1 MIHGQSIGEED
12 EEVKDSLISPALK
25 LQFSGKRVYTTE
37 ERVWQA
43 IAGHAVD
50 HNRIPRFEFECL
62 SLIAAYG
69 PAGVLQP
76 HVVHVSGQDK
86 RSVPKRTDAL
96 AEKGYIFK
104 ESVIGAG
111 TKTSLLKLKRYT
123 SVQTLSQPKLPRL
136 RAGLNPKKDL
146 RPVIS
151 YDSWFDQVVAKLK
164 EKNSLLA
171 VRDLLFHLGVEP
183 TTWTSKIIFRCLR
196 RLDGSGLLRRVRA
209 RPYGRDPAAKDIKIR
224 AIKLL
229 REPTEVDRAAFK
241 ANDWSGRGPDILG
254 WEDDEDDVVVVENTE
269 NIEEDGEIIAIDE
282 GVSDREEDV
291 KGADVEEEPPQLEN
305 KEHIRPQW
313 SPDLPINNVVFNIID
328 GSGLAGIDAVQLT
341 STATGPFCQSSLEEV
356 LDRLVESGARSQPA
370 HLKHMAITRT
380 LNTSSKR
387 PTYRYRSLANFEKA
401 VAAGMVPSYTQ
412 PIAEADSST
421 GQLDEWGFPVIE
433 SSLFMGRNGQSTL
446 QDAIEQSNGKRK
458 RATSAND
465 DILEPDLED
474 NDINLDGETPSKRKT
489 RGKRVRVDFHEEGA
503 VLDNGDESQARR
515 RRPGRPPKRST
526 GSTPGRKRRRADS
539 GDEVPTPGNKQSRN
553 DSTAAPTAASPA
565 EQTTPRVRG
574 KYSRPEVP
582 VVKKRKITDE
592 EREKYEQAVQETA
605 ERRAKAEIKLSRKK
619 LAAAAGNSLTD
630 PPEEQDVQ
638 EEDVP
643 QNRVAQIKAD
653 ILAQTK
659 PGVYI
664 DPPEACKAK
673 VENFIRRGRPRKSLL
688 AVIKTPLL
696 EGLPWFEDD
705 SGPRYAPIRKR
716 WQKKEPQAEDE
727 QATNSGTSAPSVQD
741 NAQADRPV
749 DTAQAVPVS
758 QDAQSLKGP
767 PLATMPFPT
776 LSEPAAQPDTTTRS
790 SLSEAQ
796 LSTADP
802 TSQVHQQ
809 QPAEQLSESA
819 RVFPT
824 PQPPQP
830 SQPLQSSQPTQFWQP
845 SNSWQPSHPSQ
856 SPQPSQLSQPS
867 NSWHPS
873 YIHPPQPHI
882 GNLGPHAGNNAVTA
896 KNMSTAEMAALSEN
910 SYSMKQQSKFPKM
923 PGAYGRM
930 RLGAGPSPTAN
941 SSQTNSTASI
951 EQQSMFGL
959 LRPTPDSRSLYEQRR
974 SFSGHGSGN
983 QAAGAEMP
991 QAPRQDRPQ
1000 QPVQSAAPVRSSAT
1014 MMPEAPAPP
1023 VPNGGFFGV
1032 PANRMP
1038 GYNPSH
1044 YNPSQSGTF
1053 PGLEIP
1059 VPGPLVS
1066 ESSTTASQSRSSVL
1080 QSWPSASFEYP
1091 VAASDMPNTESA
1103 AEMSRTSSPSSAGYA
1118 PFTPLKSPV
1127 TSAKQQLKAIRSRRG
1142 RKSAAQMS
1150 RIAELEDIIASGD
1163 GQGANALASPP
1174 DETIPS
1180 ELAEEAKQLMALR
1193 SKPGRKSATHWEK
1206 IAELEAIIASK
1217 HARMANAPESPEARE
1232 SLVVKLPIPQSNPQV
1247 ASQRQT
1253 ADALRLTPTPMTS
1266 QPSQNARQQPNLSQ
1280 VHPQDLASGHQATER
1295 ELSQSS
1301 TGTGIN
1307 LQTQTQT
1314 NAASGTAVNHER
1326 VPTASGEKVTAGDKE
1341 ALVVR
1346 LPMSGARTTAQAFGE
1361 NSATTNRQ
1369 KASELSMNAA
1379 TPRSRHEAMATEPA
1393 TASSVLSIVRP
1404 YGIDASL
1411 PSTPNRPRQQ
1421 SLTSLDTTMTPKEA
1435 SVIQEAQLN
1444 GFRSQQAPASFEP
1457 SPALEEDPM
1466 DVDTPDSTRQTL
1478 TRPPSSARN
1487 GTAKPRTARA
1497 KGSAADE
1504 RQTIL
1509 VDAVRSCNG
1518 CFPGNEEPWCV
1529 LATAWKRLY
1538 GEDLDRNTADTVV
1551 RNSVDCKKLKKMTFQ
1566 FKTSSGLLVKRLVL
1580 LDPAINPYDGKVT
1593 ELRKK
1598 IISCFPSPFFP
1609 AGVEISEEMLT
1620 AVGGTRGPMEQIASS
1635 SKVWSRRS
1643 ARRSSTGLNGRGAT
1657 RQKQPT
1663 ARQSLV
1669 DDTDDDEDED
1679 EEVSPEQA
1687 AMQGEIQLDNYQ
1699 HDPTAMPPKSRVG
1712 QKLAKLVQLDGH
1724 LKKTKTFSATQSYV
1738 TPRKTRQSRDV
1749 DGDVAIEVS
1758 ETRVPSAAL
1767 LLRPGQTFHESSG
1780 TFGTN
1785 GVLKGAPPAESK
1797 RLRNRA
1803 VRLDGIKHG
1812 YGTSMRQKILPESDT
1827 SSPSMKSRL
1836 LHQRETAVLQQLR
1849 EVVNTQDE
1857 LARLEKGDVEIRKL
1871 LSNRHRQRAW
1881 QATQHELEK
1890 DQQAPSYRRRTS
1902 KLDDDDSDEFVPSGA
1917 EEGQEQD
1924 SHESDED
1931 FSDDEDAGTTKR
1943 GSAATQTKTAKRRPT
1958 SQAKATNNVLA
1969 RSDTR
1974 KTQYKTRTKRNPTA
1988 VQDLE
1993 ETDVEY
1999 VPGTAP
2005 LRETS
2010 NREIAQRDRKSAAE
2024 FKDVRRLIAAI
2035 ALVTLVCGGVNQS
2048 LISWNIVSHALSFRW
2063 DSDFLRRRWAVLRKQ
2078 NGVEVARLREALREP
2093 FLTAYQRDDLPR
2105 IDFQNLTKTD
2115 WPALLE
2121 WTEHIKSLQKSAE
2134 DTNVVSELPSRDELI
2149 EEFEVEE
2156 RFPVFELSR
2165 NDFFVVQTDLGR
2177 RHLAFRYNSGNMLPG
2192 HEKPGEEAQPDMVLR
2207 SWARAIAL
2215 TKQWNYNSATATQ
2228 KLQNAFRPS
2237 DVERVNRAMA
2247 EAHVLARSHKGILPG
2262 RNFEIHN
2269 DVLAQ
2274 FRRWPAKPDEHTYL
2288 RHVAGAWTHVMRH
2301 LKSNDQLH
2309 LIPAASDPE
2318 YVVLTNMIAEG
2329 LLKVCVHLPER
2340 NNDFDAEPPK
2350 LSPWSYGDYSYE
2362 TKRVNPAV
2370 LKFPIVYVKTDKF
2383 STEHGLDPDV
2393 PLPVEASLVEGEEG
2407 ARIPFWVD
2415 IHGNILDDAWDM
2427 VLRSILHLLVFR
2439 PGSTA
2444 MSMEKAHERK
2454 LWAWEIEL
2462 ALQWMGRVGIAAQ
2475 CEAGGWRAGA
2485 KWYCAFL
2492 PEITKQWKAPQG
2504 SELVTYA

>member
-1 MIHGQSIGEED
+1 M
-12 EEVKDSLISPALK
+12 
-25 LQFSGKRVYTTE
+25 
-37 ERVWQA
+37 
-43 IAGHAVD
+43 
-50 HNRIPRFEFECL
+50 
-62 SLIAAYG
+62 
-69 PAGVLQP
+69 
-76 HVVHVSGQDK
+76 
-86 RSVPKRTDAL
+86 
-96 AEKGYIFK
+96 
-104 ESVIGAG
+104 
-111 TKTSLLKLKRYT
+111 
-123 SVQTLSQPKLPRL
+123 
-136 RAGLNPKKDL
+136 
-146 RPVIS
+146 
-151 YDSWFDQVVAKLK
+151 
-164 EKNSLLA
+164 
-171 VRDLLFHLGVEP
+171 
-183 TTWTSKIIFRCLR
+183 
-196 RLDGSGLLRRVRA
+196 
-209 RPYGRDPAAKDIKIR
+209 
-224 AIKLL
+224 
-229 REPTEVDRAAFK
+229 
-241 ANDWSGRGPDILG
+241 
-254 WEDDEDDVVVVENTE
+254 
-269 NIEEDGEIIAIDE
+269 
-282 GVSDREEDV
+282 
-291 KGADVEEEPPQLEN
+291 
-305 KEHIRPQW
+305 
-313 SPDLPINNVVFNIID
+313 
-328 GSGLAGIDAVQLT
+328 
-341 STATGPFCQSSLEEV
+341 
-356 LDRLVESGARSQPA
+356 
-370 HLKHMAITRT
+370 
-380 LNTSSKR
+380 
-387 PTYRYRSLANFEKA
+387 
-401 VAAGMVPSYTQ
+401 
-412 PIAEADSST
+412 
-421 GQLDEWGFPVIE
+421 
-433 SSLFMGRNGQSTL
+433 
-446 QDAIEQSNGKRK
+446 
-458 RATSAND
+458 
-465 DILEPDLED
+465 
-474 NDINLDGETPSKRKT
+474 
-489 RGKRVRVDFHEEGA
+489 
-503 VLDNGDESQARR
+503 
-515 RRPGRPPKRST
+515 
-526 GSTPGRKRRRADS
+526 
-539 GDEVPTPGNKQSRN
+539 
-553 DSTAAPTAASPA
+553 
-565 EQTTPRVRG
+565 
-574 KYSRPEVP
+574 
-582 VVKKRKITDE
+582 
-592 EREKYEQAVQETA
+592 
-605 ERRAKAEIKLSRKK
+605 
-619 LAAAAGNSLTD
+619 
-630 PPEEQDVQ
+630 
-638 EEDVP
+638 
-643 QNRVAQIKAD
+643 
-653 ILAQTK
+653 
-659 PGVYI
+659 
-664 DPPEACKAK
+664 
-673 VENFIRRGRPRKSLL
+673 
-688 AVIKTPLL
+688 
-696 EGLPWFEDD
+696 
-705 SGPRYAPIRKR
+705 
-716 WQKKEPQAEDE
+716 
-727 QATNSGTSAPSVQD
+727 
-741 NAQADRPV
+741 
-749 DTAQAVPVS
+749 
-758 QDAQSLKGP
+758 
-767 PLATMPFPT
+767 
-776 LSEPAAQPDTTTRS
+776 
-790 SLSEAQ
+790 
-796 LSTADP
+796 
-802 TSQVHQQ
+802 
-809 QPAEQLSESA
+809 
-819 RVFPT
+819 
-824 PQPPQP
+824 
-830 SQPLQSSQPTQFWQP
+830 
-845 SNSWQPSHPSQ
+845 
-856 SPQPSQLSQPS
+856 
-867 NSWHPS
+867 
-873 YIHPPQPHI
+873 HPPQPYS
-882 GNLGPHAGNNAVTA
+882 GNLGPHAENGAVTA
-896 KNMSTAEMAALSEN
+896 KNMSTAEMPALPEN

-930 RLGAGPSPTAN
+930 RLGARSSPTAI
-941 SSQTNSTASI
+941 SSQTNSPASI
-951 EQQSMFGL
+951 EQPSMFGL
-959 LRPTPDSRSLYEQRR
+959 LRPTLDSRSLYEQRR
-974 SFSGHGSGN
+974 SYSRHGSGD

-991 QAPRQDRPQ
+991 QALRKDEP
-1000 QPVQSAAPVRSSAT
+1000 QPVQSAAPAPSSAAMT
-1014 MMPEAPAPP
+1014 PEAPAPS
-1023 VPNGGFFGV
+1023 VLEGSSFGA
-1032 PANRMP
+1032 PANRML
-1038 GYNPSH
+1038 GYNPFH

-1053 PGLEIP
+1053 PGLEVL
-1059 VPGPLVS
+1059 VPGPLVP
-1066 ESSTTASQSRSSVL
+1066 ESSTTANQSRSSVL
-1080 QSWPSASFEYP
+1080 QSLPSASSEDP
-1091 VAASDMPNTESA
+1091 VAASDMPNTEST
-1103 AEMSRTSSPSSAGYA
+1103 AEMSRTSSSSFAGYA
-1118 PFTPLKSPV
+1118 PFTPLKSSV
-1127 TSAKQQLKAIRSRRG
+1127 ASAKQQLKAIRSRRG

-1150 RIAELEDIIASGD
+1150 RIAELEDIIASEG
-1163 GQGANALASPP
+1163 GQGANEPGPP
-1174 DETIPS
+1174 SGETIPP
-1180 ELAEEAKQLMALR
+1180 ELAEEAEQLKALR
-1193 SKPGRKSATHWEK
+1193 SKPGRRTAAHWEK

-1217 HARMANAPESPEARE
+1217 HAELANVPESPEPRG
-1232 SLVVKLPIPQSNPQV
+1232 SLVVKLPIPQSNPRV

-1253 ADALRLTPTPMTS
+1253 ADALRLTPAPMTS
-1266 QPSQNARQQPNLSQ
+1266 QPPQNARQQPILSQ
-1280 VHPQDLASGHQATER
+1280 VHSQDLASGHQAPER
-1295 ELSQSS
+1295 ELRQPS
-1301 TGTGIN
+1301 TGAGPN
-1307 LQTQTQT
+1307 AQPQTST
-1314 NAASGTAVNHER
+1314 ASGTAINHES
-1326 VPTASGEKVTAGDKE
+1326 VPVASGEPVTAGDKD

-1361 NSATTNRQ
+1361 HSATTNKQ
-1369 KASELSMNAA
+1369 KASEPSMNAA
-1379 TPRSRHEAMATEPA
+1379 TPTPRHEATATEQA

-1411 PSTPNRPRQQ
+1411 PSTPNRPQQQ
-1421 SLTSLDTTMTPKEA
+1421 SMTSLDTTITPKEA

-1444 GFRSQQAPASFEP
+1444 GFRSQQTPASFEP
-1457 SPALEEDPM
+1457 SPALGEDPM

-1478 TRPPSSARN
+1478 TRPPSPARN

-1518 CFPGNEEPWCV
+1518 CLPGNEEPWCV
-1529 LATAWKRLY
+1529 LATAWKKLY

-1598 IISCFPSPFFP
+1598 IISCFPAPFFP
-1609 AGVEISEEMLT
+1609 AEVEISEEMLT
-1620 AVGGTRGPMEQIASS
+1620 TVGGTRGPMEQVTSS

-1643 ARRSSTGLNGRGAT
+1643 ARQSSAGFNGRAAS
-1657 RQKQPT
+1657 RQKQPA
-1663 ARQSLV
+1663 ARQSAV
-1669 DDTDDDEDED
+1669 DETDDDEDED
-1679 EEVSPEQA
+1679 EEITPEQA
-1687 AMQGEIQLDNYQ
+1687 AMQGEIQLHNYQ

-1738 TPRKTRQSRDV
+1738 TPRKTRQSRDA
-1749 DGDVAIEVS
+1749 DGSVATEDPI
-1758 ETRVPSAAL
+1758 ETRVPSSAL
-1767 LLRPGQTFHESSG
+1767 LLRPGQTFHQSSG

-1785 GVLKGAPPAESK
+1785 GVLRDAPPAESK

-1902 KLDDDDSDEFVPSGA
+1902 KFDDDDSDEFVPSGA
-1917 EEGQEQD
+1917 EEGQDQD

-1931 FSDDEDAGTTKR
+1931 FSDDEDAGITKR
-1943 GSAATQTKTAKRRPT
+1943 GSAITQTKTAKRRPT

-1974 KTQYKTRTKRNPTA
+1974 KTLYKTRTKRNSTV

-1993 ETDVEY
+1993 ESDVEY

-2024 FKDVRRLIAAI
+2024 FKDVRRLIAVI

-2063 DSDFLRRRWAVLRKQ
+2063 DGDFLRRRWAVLRKQ

-2093 FLTAYQRDDLPR
+2093 FLTAYQKDDLPR
-2105 IDFQNLTKTD
+2105 IDFQNLSKTD

-2134 DTNVVSELPSRDELI
+2134 DTNVVSELPSRDELN
-2149 EEFEVEE
+2149 EEFEVEQ

-2192 HEKPGEEAQPDMVLR
+2192 HERPGEEAQPDMVLR

-2237 DVERVNRAMA
+2237 DVDRVNRAMA

-2301 LKSNDQLH
+2301 LKSNDRLH

-2329 LLKVCVHLPER
+2329 LLKVCVQLPKR

-2350 LSPWSYGDYSYE
+2350 LSPWGYGDYSYE

-2370 LKFPIVYVKTDKF
+2370 LKFPIAYVKTEKF
-2383 STEHGLDPDV
+2383 STDHGLDPDV
-2393 PLPVEASLVEGEEG
+2393 PLPVEANLIEGEEG

-2462 ALQWMGRVGIAAQ
+2462 ALQWMGRVGIATQ